1 MHIYVDRI
9 STITE
14 GEQDFR
20 PQVEWIRE
28 LILNNINDF
37 FRKLT

>member
-1 MHIYVDRI
+1 MYIYVDRI

-14 GEQDFR
+14 GDQDFR

-28 LILNNINDF
+28 SILNNINEF